1 MCSRI
6 CIQCGSWNGGAR
18 GAMQPGVQ
26 ASATE
31 ALGPRRYFGAAG
43 MEWGQGYSG
52 HSTLLP
58 TRITHWKSTDTGI
71 HALNGF
77 YYYLYMAVDLQNGF
91 NKDGRLVVRAVVSMW
106 AAVHVNKTIS
116 QGARPALSSWGN
128 LPAPTVR

>member
-1 MCSRI
+1 MPCSRV
-6 CIQCGSWNGGAR
+6 CR
-18 GAMQPGVQ
+18 H
-26 ASATE
+26 
-31 ALGPRRYFGAAG
+31 PRRRRWGRGDDLGAAG

-71 HALNGF
+71 HALNSF

-116 QGARPALSSWGN
+116 QEARPALSSWGN
-128 LPAPTVR
+128 LPAPTVC